1 VLAHPE
7 VTLSEAQSAAYDA
20 LVQRRVAREP
30 LAYILG
36 RREFYGREFALD
48 HSVLIPRPE
57 TELLVELALADGGRR
72 GRPAARVVDVGTGC
86 GALAVTLAAELPAAH
101 VVAVDV
107 SPPALAWVGANASR
121 YGVETRVL
129 PVRGSLLT
137 AVSPGLDL
145 IVANLPYL
153 PSALVDT
160 LEPEVAWFEP
170 RLALDGGPDGT
181 ALNRRLLAQAAIRLA
196 PGGLLLAEID
206 PAQAA
211 ELGREAR
218 RCFPSAH
225 VSVERDL
232 AGWDR
237 VLRVQ
242 CP

>member
-7 VTLSEAQSAAYDA
+7 APLSPAQSAAYGA
-20 LVQRRVAREP
+20 LVHRRGAREP

-48 HSVLIPRPE
+48 QTVLIPRPE
-57 TELLVELALADGGRR
+57 TELLVELALAGGGRR
-72 GRPAARVVDVGTGC
+72 ASPAARVVDVGTGC

-107 SPPALAWVGANASR
+107 SPPALAWVRANASR
-121 YGVETRVL
+121 YAVEARVL
-129 PVRGSLLT
+129 PIRGNLLT

-153 PSALVDT
+153 PRVLVDT
-160 LEPEVAWFEP
+160 LEPEVARFEP

-218 RCFPSAH
+218 RCFPSAR

-237 VLRVQ
+237 VLRVK